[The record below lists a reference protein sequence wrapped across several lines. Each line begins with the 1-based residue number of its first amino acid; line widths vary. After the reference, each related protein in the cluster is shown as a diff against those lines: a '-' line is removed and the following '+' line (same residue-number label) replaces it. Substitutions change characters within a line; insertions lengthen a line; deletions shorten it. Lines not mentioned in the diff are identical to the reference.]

1 MLRIYPVALEVV
13 SMLQPVLREVRRRDA
28 NLADQLDRC
37 STSVVLN
44 ICEGDAHDGAAR
56 RHKYRIALGEA
67 RETVGA
73 LDLAEVRRLARRPQ
87 GIDDKLD
94 HVIGVLVKLTR

>member
-13 SMLQPVLREVRRRDA
+13 SMLQPVVEVLKKTNP

-73 LDLAEVRRLARRPQ
+73 LDLAEVKRLARRPA